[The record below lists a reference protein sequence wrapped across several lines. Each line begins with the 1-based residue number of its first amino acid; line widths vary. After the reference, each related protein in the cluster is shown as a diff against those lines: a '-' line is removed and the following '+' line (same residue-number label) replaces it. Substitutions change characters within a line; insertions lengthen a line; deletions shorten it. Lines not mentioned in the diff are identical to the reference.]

1 VINLEQFTK
10 CFINHART
18 LRSATFAC
26 SAPTALE
33 GWFRAELVPTL
44 EDMGINQDSIDSR
57 FVYPGTFEQADLS
70 VRLIEGLVVFEIMC
84 FVSKKDSGKI
94 SRFPRQLNR
103 LESVVQDQIA
113 RQAVAFLTLNGYT
126 ERRRNSLIHDFFG
139 GRNWQIVG
147 PIPIISGLPLAL
159 VIAGF
164 DKRADTPDCG

>member
-1 VINLEQFTK
+1 
-10 CFINHART
+10 
-18 LRSATFAC
+18 
-26 SAPTALE
+26 
-33 GWFRAELVPTL
+33 
-44 EDMGINQDSIDSR
+44 M
-57 FVYPGTFEQADLS
+57 
-70 VRLIEGLVVFEIMC
+70 IEGLVVFEIMC
-84 FVSKKDSGKI
+84 FVSKKDSRKI

-126 ERRRNSLIHDFFG
+126 ERRRNRLIQDFFG

-164 DKRADTPDCG
+164 NKQVDTPDCG